1 MNISKFHRLK
11 EEATQLNAAARNLNE
26 RMRAA
31 HDRKYRVQQEL
42 ETVQRDGR
50 NEPQLPRLKVEA
62 AEATAEFEQLH
73 ADARAA
79 GERWQQ
85 HAALI
90 DRLEKYLSAH
100 GVNLYPKELRL

>member
-1 MNISKFHRLK
+1 VNLAKFHRLK

-31 HDRKYRVQQEL
+31 HDSKYRVQQEL
-42 ETVQRDGR
+42 EAVQRDDR
-50 NEPQLPRLKVEA
+50 NETQLARLKAEA
-62 AEATAEFEQLH
+62 VEATAEFEQLH
-73 ADARAA
+73 AEALAA

>member
-1 MNISKFHRLK
+1 MNLTKFQRLK

-42 ETVQRDGR
+42 EAVQRDAR
-50 NEPQLPRLKVEA
+50 NETQLARLKAEA
-62 AEATAEFEQLH
+62 TEATAEFEQLH
-73 ADARAA
+73 ADALAA
-79 GERWQQ
+79 GDRWKE
-85 HAALI
+85 HAALV
-90 DRLEKYLSAH
+90 DRLERYLMDQ